1 MNLSKLFSLRVL
13 ALAALVL
20 VPTACEKASEQTN
33 QKTEGSVVETESG
46 LIYEVLTEGSGATPT
61 TDDLVVVH
69 YEGKLEDG
77 TVFDS
82 SIERGKPE
90 TFPVGRLIKG
100 WTEALT
106 MMKEGDKWKLTIPPH
121 IGYGAAGAGGGLIP
135 PNATLTFEME
145 LLRITSIDEYIA
157 DMKKPQENFLTEN
170 AKKDDVI
177 VTDSGLQY
185 TVVRDANGAKP
196 KSIKSTVTVHYQG
209 RLIDGEE
216 FDSSYKRGRPSSFAL
231 DRVIAGW
238 GEGLQHMT
246 IGSKYT
252 FFIPADLG
260 YGERG
265 TPSGSVPPFATLIF
279 DVELLEIED

>member
-1 MNLSKLFSLRVL
+1 M
-13 ALAALVL
+13 
-20 VPTACEKASEQTN
+20 
-33 QKTEGSVVETESG
+33 ETDSG
-46 LIYEVLTEGSGATPT
+46 LIYEVLKEGDGATPT
-61 TDDLVVVH
+61 VEDLVVVH
-69 YEGKLEDG
+69 YSGTLEDG

-82 SIERGKPE
+82 SYDRGKPE

-106 MMKEGDKWKLTIPPH
+106 LMKEGDKWKLTVPPH
-121 IGYGAAGAGGGLIP
+121 IGYGRAGVGGIIP

-157 DMKKPQENFLTEN
+157 EMKKPQEDFLAEN
-170 AKKDDVI
+170 AKKEG
-177 VTDSGLQY
+177 VTITQSGLQFK
-185 TVVRDANGAKP
+185 VLRESDGAKP
-196 KSIKSTVTVHYQG
+196 KSIKSKVTVNYAG

-216 FDSSYKRGRPSSFAL
+216 FDSSYKRGRPSSFDL
-231 DRVIAGW
+231 DRVVAGW

-252 FFIPADLG
+252 FFIPAELG
-260 YGERG
+260 YGETG
-265 TPSGSVPPFATLIF
+265 TQSGSVPPFATLIF

>member
-1 MNLSKLFSLRVL
+1 VKLSKLFSLRAI
-13 ALAALVL
+13 ALTALVL
-20 VPTACEKASEQTN
+20 IPAACEKVN
-33 QKTEGSVVETESG
+33 PRTEGSVVETSSG
-46 LIYEVLTEGSGATPT
+46 LIYEVLTEGNGATPT
-61 TDDLVVVH
+61 TEDLVVVH
-69 YEGKLEDG
+69 YSGTLEDG

-82 SIERGKPE
+82 SYDRGKPE

-100 WTEALT
+100 WVEALT
-106 MMKEGDKWKLTIPPH
+106 LMKEGDKWKLTVPSD
-121 IGYGAAGAGGGLIP
+121 IGYGVAGVPGLIP
-135 PNATLTFEME
+135 SNATLTFEME
-145 LLRITSIDEYIA
+145 LLRITSIEEYIA
-157 DMKKPQENFLTEN
+157 DMKKPQSDFLVEN
-170 AKKDDVI
+170 AKKDGVI

-185 TVVRDANGAKP
+185 SVVRDSDGDKP
-196 KSIKSTVTVHYQG
+196 KSISSTVTVHYQG

-260 YGERG
+260 YGEGG